1 MLQSGSCN
9 SRGHARI
16 EITIKGE
23 FNTRVEI
30 MLELRLY
37 QSRVLNAT
45 TKVEF

>member
-9 SRGHARI
+9 SQGHARI

-37 QSRVLNAT
+37 
-45 TKVEF
+45 